1 MSEPSA
7 GDPGALAARLAALP
21 DEQLL
26 AVLVVATAGR
36 DKLNPLYEAATGL
49 LSETGQSAPS
59 PVVIP
64 GTPSVPG
71 YGPTPGSG
79 SSSQVGG
86 DIGTT
91 AGQAAG
97 VAGSAGGYSRSGVPT
112 FGSVRDK
119 VERRIGTAFGART
132 LDRQS
137 PAGRGADEQWEAREQ
152 AARERLAQI
161 RTSLHEGEGEGS

>member
-26 AVLVVATAGR
+26 AVLVVAAAGR
-36 DKLNPLYEAATGL
+36 DKLAPLYEAATRL
-49 LSETGQSAPS
+49 LSETGQGAAAPG
-59 PVVIP
+59 VIP
-64 GTPSVPG
+64 GTPASSG
-71 YGPTPGSG
+71 YGAGPDVG

-86 DIGTT
+86 GVG
-91 AGQAAG
+91 AAAG
-97 VAGSAGGYSRSGVPT
+97 AAGAATGSAGGYSASGVPT

-119 VERRIGTAFGART
+119 VERRFGTAFGARA
-132 LDRQS
+132 LGKQS

-161 RTSLHEGEGEGS
+161 RTSLHEGEGS

>member
-1 MSEPSA
+1 MTEPST

-26 AVLVVATAGR
+26 AVLVVAAAGR
-36 DKLNPLYEAATGL
+36 DKLAPLYEAATRL
-49 LSETGQSAPS
+49 LSETGQSAAAAA
-59 PVVIP
+59 VIH
-64 GTPSVPG
+64 GTPPPPG
-71 YGPTPGSG
+71 YGAAADLG

-86 DIGTT
+86 GVG
-91 AGQAAG
+91 AAAG
-97 VAGSAGGYSRSGVPT
+97 PSGGAAGGYSASGVPT

-119 VERRIGTAFGART
+119 VERRFGTAFGARA
-132 LDRQS
+132 LGRQS

-161 RTSLHEGEGEGS
+161 RTSLHEGEGS

>member
-26 AVLVVATAGR
+26 AVLVVAAAGR
-36 DKLNPLYEAATGL
+36 DKLAPLYEAATRL
-49 LSETGQSAPS
+49 LSETGQGGSVPG
-59 PVVIP
+59 VIP
-64 GTPSVPG
+64 GTPAATG
-71 YGPTPGSG
+71 YGSSPDLS

-86 DIGTT
+86 GVGAE
-91 AGQAAG
+91 AGQGAAAAG
-97 VAGSAGGYSRSGVPT
+97 SVGGYTRSGVPT

-119 VERRIGTAFGART
+119 VERRIGTAFGARA

-161 RTSLHEGEGEGS
+161 RTSLHEGEEA

>member
-26 AVLVVATAGR
+26 AVLVVAAAGR
-36 DKLNPLYEAATGL
+36 DKLAPLYEAATRL
-49 LSETGQSAPS
+49 LSETGQSGPEKG
-59 PVVIP
+59 VIP
-64 GTPSVPG
+64 GTPGSTG
-71 YGPTPGSG
+71 YGSTSDITA
-79 SSSQVGG
+79 SSQVDAG
-86 DIGTT
+86 IGAA
-91 AGQAAG
+91 AGQGAAASG
-97 VAGSAGGYSRSGVPT
+97 PVGGYTRSGVPT

-119 VERRIGTAFGART
+119 VERRIGTAFGARA

-152 AARERLAQI
+152 AARDRLAQI
-161 RTSLHEGEGEGS
+161 RTSLHEGEEA

>member
-1 MSEPSA
+1 MTEPST

-26 AVLVVATAGR
+26 AVLVVAAAGR
-36 DKLNPLYEAATGL
+36 DKLAPLYEAATRL
-49 LSETGQSAPS
+49 LSETGQSAAAPA
-59 PVVIP
+59 VIP
-64 GTPSVPG
+64 GTPPPPG
-71 YGPTPGSG
+71 YGAAADLG

-86 DIGTT
+86 GVG
-91 AGQAAG
+91 AAAG
-97 VAGSAGGYSRSGVPT
+97 PSGGAAGGYSTSGVPT

-119 VERRIGTAFGART
+119 VERRFGTAFGARA
-132 LDRQS
+132 LGRQS

-161 RTSLHEGEGEGS
+161 RTSLHEGEGS

>member
-36 DKLNPLYEAATGL
+36 DKLAPLYEAATRL
-49 LSETGQSAPS
+49 LSETGRGAVAPD
-59 PVVIP
+59 VIP
-64 GTPSVPG
+64 GTPETSG
-71 YGPTPGSG
+71 YGTASDLG

-86 DIGTT
+86 GV
-91 AGQAAG
+91 GAAG
-97 VAGSAGGYSRSGVPT
+97 GSGGTATGPAGGYTPSGVPT

-119 VERRIGTAFGART
+119 VERRFGTAFGARA
-132 LDRQS
+132 LGRQS
-137 PAGRGADEQWEAREQ
+137 PAGRGADEQWDAREQ

-161 RTSLHEGEGEGS
+161 RTSLHEGEGS

>member
-26 AVLVVATAGR
+26 AVLVVAAAGR
-36 DKLNPLYEAATGL
+36 DKLTPLYEAATRL
-49 LSETGQSAPS
+49 LSETGQSGSEPG
-59 PVVIP
+59 VIP
-64 GTPSVPG
+64 GTPDAAG
-71 YGPTPGSG
+71 YGSSPDLI

-86 DIGTT
+86 GVGTVT
-91 AGQAAG
+91 GQGAGAAG
-97 VAGSAGGYSRSGVPT
+97 PAGGYTRSGVPT

-119 VERRIGTAFGART
+119 VERRIGTAFGARA

-137 PAGRGADEQWEAREQ
+137 PAGRGTDEQWEAREQ

-161 RTSLHEGEGEGS
+161 RTSLHEGEEA

>member
-36 DKLNPLYEAATGL
+36 DELTPLYEAATRL
-49 LSETGQSAPS
+49 LSESGQSGSVPD
-59 PVVIP
+59 VIP
-64 GTPSVPG
+64 GTQGDPG
-71 YGPTPGSG
+71 YG
-79 SSSQVGG
+79 SSPDITSSPQVGG
-86 DIGTT
+86 GIGTA
-91 AGQAAG
+91 AGQVAG
-97 VAGSAGGYSRSGVPT
+97 VTGSGGGYSRSGVPT

-119 VERRIGTAFGART
+119 VERRIGTAFGARA

>member
-1 MSEPSA
+1 MTEPST

-26 AVLVVATAGR
+26 AVLVVAAAGR
-36 DKLNPLYEAATGL
+36 DKLAPLYEAATRL
-49 LSETGQSAPS
+49 LSETGQSAAP
-59 PVVIP
+59 PDMIP
-64 GTPSVPG
+64 GTPPPPG
-71 YGPTPGSG
+71 YGAAADLG

-86 DIGTT
+86 GVG
-91 AGQAAG
+91 AAAG
-97 VAGSAGGYSRSGVPT
+97 PSGGAAGGYSTSGVPT

-119 VERRIGTAFGART
+119 VERRFGTAFGARA
-132 LDRQS
+132 LGRQS

-161 RTSLHEGEGEGS
+161 RTSLHEGEGS

>member
-1 MSEPSA
+1 MTEPST

-26 AVLVVATAGR
+26 AVLVVAAAGR
-36 DKLNPLYEAATGL
+36 DTLAPLYEAATRL
-49 LSETGQSAPS
+49 LSETGQSAPA
-59 PVVIP
+59 PGVIP
-64 GTPSVPG
+64 GTPQSPG
-71 YGPTPGSG
+71 YGATSDLG

-86 DIGTT
+86 GT
-91 AGQAAG
+91 G
-97 VAGSAGGYSRSGVPT
+97 VAAEASGGAAGGYSASGVPT

-119 VERRIGTAFGART
+119 VERRFGTAFGARA
-132 LDRQS
+132 LGRQS

-161 RTSLHEGEGEGS
+161 RTSLHEGEGA

>member
-1 MSEPSA
+1 MTEPST

-26 AVLVVATAGR
+26 AVLVVAAAGR
-36 DKLNPLYEAATGL
+36 DTLAPLYEAATRL
-49 LSETGQSAPS
+49 LSETGQSAVAPG
-59 PVVIP
+59 VIP
-64 GTPSVPG
+64 GTPQPPG
-71 YGPTPGSG
+71 YGAASDLG

-86 DIGTT
+86 G
-91 AGQAAG
+91 AGAAAG
-97 VAGSAGGYSRSGVPT
+97 PSGGAAGGYSASGVPT

-119 VERRIGTAFGART
+119 VERRFGTAFGARA
-132 LDRQS
+132 LGRQS

-161 RTSLHEGEGEGS
+161 RTSLHEGEGA